1 MALTLI
7 RRLFRKPQVNYV
19 QLNVGGSQPLI
30 YTKRRLA
37 RIMVD
42 YQTGNSYIAEK
53 FFDDSRNKRSP
64 QVFFLNKFFYFCLSL
79 KPMFG
84 RLLHF
89 SHSELFFDLSIFEL
103 SSEIRYQIR
112 LNLIC
117 HFQVS
122 ISEFQKIQMSIRQSH
137 DSFVIPSN
145 FSQATSNF
153 DPITKIS
160 FSKPK

>member
-64 QVFFLNKFFYFCLSL
+64 QVFFLNKFFFIFVCPWSPCSAACSILAIASCFSTWAFSSCRLRSVIKSDSTSSAISKFQSLNFKKFKCLSDRA
-79 KPMFG
+79 MN
-84 RLLHF
+84 R
-89 SHSELFFDLSIFEL
+89 SLFL
-103 SSEIRYQIR
+103 QI
-112 LNLIC
+112 
-117 HFQVS
+117 
-122 ISEFQKIQMSIRQSH
+122 
-137 DSFVIPSN
+137 
-145 FSQATSNF
+145 
-153 DPITKIS
+153 
-160 FSKPK
+160 